1 MGEEGKQQEGRTHQ
15 EEEQVWKGHL
25 ILGNILRMCPEKVW
39 KPMEGRERPQKVMES
54 HRRLRNSWEGTKQV

>member
-1 MGEEGKQQEGRTHQ
+1 MGGRKASSKREGLTRKKSRCGRSPDPG
-15 EEEQVWKGHL
+15 KL
-25 ILGNILRMCPEKVW
+25 LRMCPEKVW